1 MYLENAENAEKIT
14 KEYKSDYSAL
24 VADTVNSY
32 KLQTE
37 AQDMYMGITVVL
49 VVSICAV
56 TILVVLFI
64 LYIVIKL
71 SACKKKT
78 GVRYL
83 QSNGL
88 HKFTAYFTDNRF
100 IYACVDGGN
109 CDFKLFGNLLYAGYL
124 SIYFRDFGCHEK

>member
-1 MYLENAENAEKIT
+1 MDGITKIFQVTGFVQSVNLQGELCELSIEGYNSLFNQNQTPYLYVYLENAENAEKIT

-49 VVSICAV
+49 VVTIFAV

-64 LYIVIKL
+64 LL
-71 SACKKKT
+71 LWQLNST
-78 GVRYL
+78 
-83 QSNGL
+83 
-88 HKFTAYFTDNRF
+88 
-100 IYACVDGGN
+100 IYAMN
-109 CDFKLFGNLLYAGYL
+109 LWLFL
-124 SIYFRDFGCHEK
+124 I

>member
-1 MYLENAENAEKIT
+1 MCILKMLKMPKKIT

-56 TILVVLFI
+56 TILVVLVI
-64 LYIVIKL
+64 LYIVIKSL
-71 SACKKKT
+71 LVKKKKT

-124 SIYFRDFGCHEK
+124 SIYF

>member
-1 MYLENAENAEKIT
+1 SHRRLPSLTSTLFPYTTLFRSYLYVYLENAENAEKIT

-64 LYIVIKL
+64 LYIVIKSL
-71 SACKKKT
+71 LVK
-78 GVRYL
+78 RRQEL
-83 QSNGL
+83 
-88 HKFTAYFTDNRF
+88 
-100 IYACVDGGN
+100 GN
-109 CDFKLFGNLLYAGYL
+109 
-124 SIYFRDFGCHEK
+124 